1 MKKVYFCIFDG
12 DDPNNFLTGW
22 NSNSL
27 YKIEDNKVYFCSKF
41 GKKTEVNFY
50 YIVPKL
56 NEEFI
61 NQVSKFINPAIQD
74 AGKISDEPILYDEL
88 IIDKIKAII
97 TSKVNKYYYENL
109 NHKISIFDF
118 ITNIFISC
126 LMNRVFQN
134 GNKRFSLCFL
144 ILILESFG
152 YYFKWS
158 KGLWKNYKVH
168 ELQIAEFVE
177 KMKNNQIEKHFDE
190 IKLWIKYNIVISIPR
205 M

>member
-97 TSKVNKYYYENL
+97 TSKVNKIIM
-109 NHKISIFDF
+109 KI
-118 ITNIFISC
+118 
-126 LMNRVFQN
+126 
-134 GNKRFSLCFL
+134 
-144 ILILESFG
+144 
-152 YYFKWS
+152 
-158 KGLWKNYKVH
+158 
-168 ELQIAEFVE
+168 
-177 KMKNNQIEKHFDE
+177 
-190 IKLWIKYNIVISIPR
+190 
-205 M
+205 